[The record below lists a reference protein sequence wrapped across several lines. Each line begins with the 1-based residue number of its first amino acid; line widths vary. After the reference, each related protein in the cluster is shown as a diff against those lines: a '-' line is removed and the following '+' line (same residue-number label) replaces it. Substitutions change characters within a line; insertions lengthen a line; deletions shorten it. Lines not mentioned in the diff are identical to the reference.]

1 MKSIKIQNK
10 RRNSKV
16 CMKEPRWMTTK
27 RITLTKCREQESPE
41 KILQNH
47 KSGRFV
53 VLQILGRGVVMKI
66 SPFAGQSTEEKLV
79 RETLHRLSWRLSRPR
94 QR

>member
-66 SPFAGQSTEEKLV
+66 SPFAGRAEYRGEAS
-79 RETLHRLSWRLSRPR
+79 PR
-94 QR
+94 DPSQAVLEA